1 MEKQKILIVHNYY
14 QKPGGEDTVVAN
26 EKWLLEEHG
35 HEVELY
41 TRNNNELKDMSGI
54 RKLLLPFVIVFN
66 CRTYREIRKLIKEKR
81 IDIVHVHNTLSLIS
95 PSVYYAAKSCR
106 VPVMQTIH
114 NFRLL
119 CPGAVFYREGH
130 ICEECLEHGLRC
142 AVKNR
147 CYRGSRLQTLACVI
161 NTKIHRMTGIYK
173 NLNYICLTEFT
184 RNKLL
189 LLKGIDS
196 EKVYIKPNFAYEYV
210 RRGHAEDYYVF
221 VGRIEEIKG
230 VEILVDAFKMMP
242 GRKLKMIGSGELDGK
257 ITDKLETES
266 IDNIEMVGYQ
276 PRRIVWELIERAKGL
291 IMCSQ
296 CYETFGMVIA
306 EAYSVGTPAIVGD
319 IGNMRELVKPGKT
332 GERFIYNLSE
342 SLVEAIDRFEAGD
355 IGSYRRNAYD
365 FYRKHLSPEVNY
377 KEFMGIYK
385 AVLDG
390 RGNE

>member
-14 QKPGGEDTVVAN
+14 QKPGGEDTVVKN
-26 EKWLLEEHG
+26 EKRLLEEHG

-41 TRNNNELKDMSGI
+41 TRNNNELKEMSGI
-54 RKLLLPFVIVFN
+54 RKLLFPFLIVFN

-106 VPVMQTIH
+106 VPAVQTIH

-130 ICEECLEHGLRC
+130 VCEDCLKHGLGC

-147 CYRGSRLQTLACVI
+147 CYRGSRVQTLACVI
-161 NTKIHRMTGIYK
+161 NTKIHRMTGIYRY
-173 NLNYICLTEFT
+173 LNYICLTEFT

-189 LLKGIDS
+189 CLKGIDS
-196 EKVYIKPNFAYEYV
+196 EKVYIKPNFTYGCGE
-210 RRGHAEDYYVF
+210 REQIEDYYIF

-230 VEILVDAFKMMP
+230 AEMLVEAFKAMP
-242 GRKLKMIGSGELDGK
+242 YRKLKMVGSGELDGK
-257 ITDKLETES
+257 IADRLKTEG
-266 IDNIEMVGYQ
+266 INNIEMVGYQ
-276 PRRIVWELIERAKGL
+276 PGEIVRGLIERAKGL

-319 IGNMRELVKPGKT
+319 IGNMRELVEPGKT
-332 GERFIYNLSE
+332 GERFTYNLPE

-355 IGSYRRNAYD
+355 MESYRRNAYD
-365 FYRKHLSPEVNY
+365 FYRNNLSPEVNY
-377 KEFMGIYK
+377 RELMMIYK
-385 AVLDG
+385 TVK
-390 RGNE
+390 

>member
-14 QKPGGEDTVVAN
+14 QKSGGEDTVVAN
-26 EKWLLEEHG
+26 EKRLLEEHG

-54 RKLLLPFVIVFN
+54 RKLLLPFLIVFN

-95 PSVYYAAKSCR
+95 PSVYYAAKSCC
-106 VPVMQTIH
+106 VPVVQTIH

-119 CPGAVFYREGH
+119 CPRAVFYREGH

-184 RNKLL
+184 RCKLL
-189 LLKGIDS
+189 FLKDIDS
-196 EKVYIKPNFAYEYV
+196 EKVYIKPNSTYEYV
-210 RRGHAEDYYVF
+210 RRRYVEDYYVF

-230 VEILVDAFKMMP
+230 VEILVEAFKLMP
-242 GRKLKMIGSGELDGK
+242 GRKLKMVGSGELDGK
-257 ITDKLETES
+257 IADRLETEG
-266 IDNIEMVGYQ
+266 IDNIEMVGYKSQ
-276 PRRIVWELIERAKGL
+276 KIVRKLIAQAKGL
-291 IMCSQ
+291 IMCSRW
-296 CYETFGMVIA
+296 YEGFPMVIV
-306 EAYSVGTPAIVGD
+306 EAFSAGTPAIVGD
-319 IGNMRELVKPGKT
+319 IGNLRELVKPGKT
-332 GERFIYNLSE
+332 GERFIYNLPE

-377 KEFMGIYK
+377 NELMGIYK

-390 RGNE
+390 RGD